1 MFIKM
6 LTFEQLEKLSTKRLL
21 AYKRKYYSHKIFPE
35 DYVID
40 CDCHLCVRER
50 HTIKQHND
58 ELEQIKKILS
68 TREHVER
75 NLK

>member
-1 MFIKM
+1 M

-21 AYKRKYYSHKIFPE
+21 AYKRKHYSHKLFPE
-35 DYVID
+35 DHVVD
-40 CDCHLCVRER
+40 CSCYFCDFEKDN
-50 HTIKQHND
+50 IKEHND

-75 NLK
+75 N

>member
-1 MFIKM
+1 M
-6 LTFEQLEKLSTKRLL
+6 LSQEQLEKLSTKRLL

-35 DYVID
+35 DHVID
-40 CDCHLCVRER
+40 CGCHLCVWER
-50 HTIKQHND
+50 HTTKQHND
-58 ELEQIKKILS
+58 ELEQTKKILS